1 MKDCNPFTGIGQFL
15 FACIITALAVIM
27 LAGQL
32 YIAKRW
38 CDYMWLMLVFIALS
52 VYGCRVSWQEYKE
65 GK

>member
-1 MKDCNPFTGIGQFL
+1 MKDFNPFTGIGQFL

-32 YIAKRW
+32 YIAGKW
-38 CDYMWLMLVFIALS
+38 CDFMWLMLVFIVLGIA
-52 VYGCRVSWQEYKE
+52 GCKVSWKEYKE

>member
-1 MKDCNPFTGIGQFL
+1 MKDFNPFTGIGQFL
-15 FACIITALAVIM
+15 LACIIAALAVIM

-38 CDYMWLMLVFIALS
+38 CDYMWLMLVFIALG